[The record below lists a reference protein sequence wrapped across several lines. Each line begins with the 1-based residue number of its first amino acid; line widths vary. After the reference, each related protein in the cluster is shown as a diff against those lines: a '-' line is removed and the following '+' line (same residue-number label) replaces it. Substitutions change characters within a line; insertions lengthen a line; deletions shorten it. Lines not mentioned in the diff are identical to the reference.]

1 MRTTFFCLAAL
12 AQLALSSLADAE
24 PLKIPLYRRSNGV
37 VTSAADQLDNGVLAG
52 KINIGNPPQEFTMA
66 FDTTT
71 GFSWVRG
78 SRCKSENCLDR
89 CTYYARR
96 SESAVSTG
104 QKFKVDYGDA
114 CVDTSLYVDTVEFNG
129 LSVEMPFGGAYRM
142 SGFDDGFDGYL
153 GLGREVDFN
162 MTGKLHATS
171 GSLMKRADMPSSAF
185 VTNAYQQGS
194 GLDSA
199 QFGMVTTSSSNNG
212 FNQDGTSTTP
222 DQNQQNQQT
231 PTDPNTGT
239 NTGTNNNTN
248 TNSTLPAT
256 SSSAAPQPAQSSSG
270 AQPQQS
276 SSVVQPAQ
284 PADNSG
290 QGQVT
295 SGGFGFFK
303 RTYDKEE
310 HVGYLV
316 LGGVDKSLI
325 QGEMEYIPLSD
336 TEDGSAKN
344 WDVCIKDA
352 NFDNILNIKQKPNAI
367 AAISTSS
374 PFIQMPAD
382 QADIFQ
388 EVFGLKY
395 YEKTKTYGIKCSE
408 AKNLPMLKLTIEDH
422 VVDFPAKYWIRE
434 IDAERDCCGTRIRRG
449 DSERDWILGTPF
461 TNAFYTSFDPDAE
474 AIGLGIKKGQEEDGL
489 RVYRKTHH

>member
-1 MRTTFFCLAAL
+1 MRSTFLALAAL

-24 PLKIPLYRRSNGV
+24 PLRIPLYRRTQNGV
-37 VTSAADQLDNGVLAG
+37 VTAAAEQLDNGVLAG
-52 KINIGNPPQEFTMA
+52 KVYIGNPPQEFTMA

-114 CVDTSLYVDTVEFNG
+114 CVDTSLYIDTVEFHG

-153 GLGREVDFN
+153 GLGREVNFN

-171 GSLMKRADMPSSAF
+171 SNLMKRATLPSSAY
-185 VTNAYQQGS
+185 VTNAYQQGT

-199 QFGMVTTSSSNNG
+199 QFGMVTTSNTGG
-212 FNQDGTSTTP
+212 FNQDGTSTTDP
-222 DQNQQNQQT
+222 NQSQQPTQQQPNQQQPNQPTT
-231 PTDPNTGT
+231 PQPST
-239 NTGTNNNTN
+239 N
-248 TNSTLPAT
+248 AT
-256 SSSAAPQPAQSSSG
+256 VPVASSSAAPAPQPSTQPTQPSTNTDGTSTVAPNDGSG
-270 AQPQQS
+270 
-276 SSVVQPAQ
+276 
-284 PADNSG
+284 G
-290 QGQVT
+290 VT

-303 RTYDKEE
+303 RTYEEE

-325 QGEMEYIPLSD
+325 DGEMEYIPLAD
-336 TEDGSAKN
+336 TADGSAKN

-408 AKNLPMLKLTIEDH
+408 AKNLPLLKLTIEDH

-434 IDAERDCCGTRIRRG
+434 IDADRDCCGTRIRRG

-474 AIGLGIKKGQEEDGL
+474 AVGLGIKKGQEDDGL